1 MYFLVSPLFVIEILH
16 RAVDIFEEYFNECNE
31 SSLKENYVIVYEVS
45 QILIYNK
52 ILYPLSSFCKT
63 LNK

>member
-52 ILYPLSSFCKT
+52 ILYPLSSFLQYFK
-63 LNK
+63 